1 MLFAVDNILTELMA
15 EFEFC
20 RMEEGQLLFYLFMT
34 DGEVQAF
41 RESLYKSTQYL
52 CDFMQRRGVSLCGVI
67 SKAVYETGKLQFAYQ
82 DVLEGLES
90 VKMFRKCGIVDME
103 EWQVSGSKEIVRSV
117 IQYVE
122 QHFTESDLNINT
134 IAEGIGRNPKYLSRV
149 FKDETGEGILDY
161 VNQKRIKKAQILMK
175 SENMTLEQIG
185 EMVGYAST
193 KTFRRAF
200 QKETGMMPGNYLK
213 DPHR

>member
-1 MLFAVDNILTELMA
+1 
-15 EFEFC
+15 
-20 RMEEGQLLFYLFMT
+20 
-34 DGEVQAF
+34 
-41 RESLYKSTQYL
+41 
-52 CDFMQRRGVSLCGVI
+52 
-67 SKAVYETGKLQFAYQ
+67 
-82 DVLEGLES
+82 
-90 VKMFRKCGIVDME
+90 ME

-117 IQYVE
+117 VQYVE

-175 SENMTLEQIG
+175 SENMTLEQIS
-185 EMVGYAST
+185 EMVGYASV

-200 QKETGMMPGNYLK
+200 QKETGMMPGSYLK
-213 DPHR
+213 DPHH

>member
-1 MLFAVDNILTELMA
+1 M
-15 EFEFC
+15 
-20 RMEEGQLLFYLFMT
+20 
-34 DGEVQAF
+34 
-41 RESLYKSTQYL
+41 
-52 CDFMQRRGVSLCGVI
+52 
-67 SKAVYETGKLQFAYQ
+67 
-82 DVLEGLES
+82 LEGLES

-134 IAEGIGRNPKYLSRV
+134 IAEGIRRNPKYLSRV

>member
-20 RMEEGQLLFYLFMT
+20 RMEERQLFYLFMT

-134 IAEGIGRNPKYLSRV
+134 IAEGIRRNPKYLSRV